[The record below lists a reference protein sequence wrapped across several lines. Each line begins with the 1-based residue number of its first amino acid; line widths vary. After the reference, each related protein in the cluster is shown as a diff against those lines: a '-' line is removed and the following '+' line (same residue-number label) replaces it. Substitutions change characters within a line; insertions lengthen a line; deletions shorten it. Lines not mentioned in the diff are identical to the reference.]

1 MSNSFEQ
8 AEDAVQN
15 SKIQDSAVE
24 VFLKSWQVYQDIIA
38 HNYMFHREISV
49 AARSALTTF
58 KPDRSLRVLDLGC
71 GDASMVLPLLS
82 ADRVSRYIGCDLSQ
96 PALDIAR
103 TQLDAQQIPNQLICD
118 DMLLVAS
125 ELPNASADVVFSS
138 YAIHHLNAI
147 NKQRI
152 LEDIARVLV
161 PGGCLVLIDIFR
173 EPEEDRTAYMRN
185 YMGVVLD
192 QWANLSPESRDLV
205 IDHATAYDFPEHPRF
220 YETQC
225 IGNGFAPGTRLAK
238 HTWHEAWLYC
248 KPRDA

>member
-1 MSNSFEQ
+1 M
-8 AEDAVQN
+8 QN

-49 AARSALTTF
+49 AARSALTTS
-58 KPDRSLRVLDLGC
+58 KPDGSLRVLDLGC

-82 ADRVSRYIGCDLSQ
+82 ADRVSHFIGCDLSQ

-103 TQLDAQQIPNQLICD
+103 TQLDTQQIPNQLICD

-125 ELPNASADVVFSS
+125 ELPSASVDVVFSS

-161 PGGCLVLIDIFR
+161 PGGRLVLIDIFR
-173 EPEEDRTAYMRN
+173 EPEEDRIAYMRN

-192 QWANLSPESRDLV
+192 QWVNLSPESRDLV

-225 IGNGFAPGTRLAK
+225 ISNGFAPGTRLAK

>member
-1 MSNSFEQ
+1 M
-8 AEDAVQN
+8 QN
-15 SKIQDSAVE
+15 NTTQSSAVE
-24 VFLKSWQVYQDIIA
+24 VFLKSWTLYQDIIA
-38 HNYMFHREISV
+38 HNYMFHREISA
-49 AARSALTTF
+49 AARSALSAL
-58 KPDRSLRVLDLGC
+58 KPGEALRVLDLGC

-82 ADRVSRYIGCDLSQ
+82 ADRVARYIGCDLSQ

-125 ELPNASADVVFSS
+125 ELPDACVDVVFSS

-152 LEDIARVLV
+152 LDDIARVLV
-161 PGGCLVLIDIFR
+161 PGGCFVLIDIFR
-173 EPEEDRTAYMRN
+173 EPDEDRAAYMRN
-185 YMGVVLD
+185 YMGVVREG
-192 QWANLSPESRDLV
+192 WINLSAESRDLV
-205 IDHATAYDFPEHPRF
+205 IDHATEYDFPEHPTF

-225 IGNGFAPGTRLAK
+225 CANGFASGERLTK
-238 HTWHEAWLYC
+238 HSWHEAWLYC

>member
-1 MSNSFEQ
+1 M
-8 AEDAVQN
+8 QN

-49 AARSALTTF
+49 AARSALTTS
-58 KPDRSLRVLDLGC
+58 KPDGSLRVLDLGC

-82 ADRVSRYIGCDLSQ
+82 ADRVSRFIGCDLSQ

-103 TQLDAQQIPNQLICD
+103 TQLDTQQIPNQLICD

-125 ELPNASADVVFSS
+125 EQPDASIDIVFSS

-147 NKQRI
+147 DKQRLIADIGRI
-152 LEDIARVLV
+152 LS
-161 PGGCLVLIDIFR
+161 PGGCFVLIDIFR
-173 EPEEDRTAYMRN
+173 KPTEDRATYMRN
-185 YMGVVLD
+185 YLGVV
-192 QWANLSPESRDLV
+192 QETWINLSAESRDLV
-205 IDHATAYDFPEHPRF
+205 INHATEYDFPEHSAF

-225 IGNGFAPGTRLAK
+225 SAQGFSAGQNLAK
-238 HTWHEAWLYC
+238 HTWHEAWLYP
-248 KPRDA
+248 K

>member
-1 MSNSFEQ
+1 M
-8 AEDAVQN
+8 QN
-15 SKIQDSAVE
+15 KTQSSAVE

-38 HNYMFHREISV
+38 HNYMFHREISE
-49 AARSALTTF
+49 AARSALKSF
-58 KPDRSLRVLDLGC
+58 KPDRSLRILDLGC

-82 ADRVSRYIGCDLSQ
+82 ADRVARYIGCDLSQ

-103 TQLDAQQIPNQLICD
+103 VQLNAQQIPNQLICD

-125 ELPNASADVVFSS
+125 ELPNASVDVVFSS

-161 PGGCLVLIDIFR
+161 PGGCFVLIDIFR
-173 EPEEDRTAYMRN
+173 DPEEDRAAYMRN
-185 YMGVVLD
+185 YMGIVLD

-205 IDHATAYDFPEHPRF
+205 IDHAMAYDFPEHPRF
-220 YETQC
+220 YNSSCTS
-225 IGNGFAPGTRLAK
+225 NGFMTGQRLTK
-238 HTWHEAWLYC
+238 HTWHEAWLFQ
-248 KPRDA
+248 KRLAL